1 MNSYHHGNLKKELL
15 DCALKMC
22 ERDGYT
28 KLSIRS
34 LAKESNVSQ
43 TAPYRHF
50 KTKEDLYAEVA
61 TEGFNKIH
69 KAISKYD
76 SNDSKRNLID
86 GAKAYIKFGLKNA
99 NTYDLMFGTAI
110 KDFTKYPMLFEA
122 ANKTYLHIRSTF
134 KEFSKNKDDL
144 VKWGLDTHNYVNKR
158 LKKQEYSLEKSTELY
173 SKITLNPIYLRPYLE
188 ILANMGLYNSFMY
201 NKEKNKKKENSL
213 DFLKK
218 YIKEFKL
225 LSELLPD
232 SEFQKILENHIKNN
246 NMEDIFLSTFDTKK
260 TKQNNKITN
269 WFDNLFEKLYK

>member
-1 MNSYHHGNLKKELL
+1 MTFTIKDFNVCSVNINVLCKQCQHYYSQMNSYHHGNLKKELL

-61 TEGFNKIH
+61 IEGFNKIH

-144 VKWGLDTHNYVNKR
+144 YIEESCIDIWAKIHGMVGLLRKLEVVPVRLVEMPDTPFKAINLISKDLDSY
-158 LKKQEYSLEKSTELY
+158 LEK
-173 SKITLNPIYLRPYLE
+173 
-188 ILANMGLYNSFMY
+188 FF
-201 NKEKNKKKENSL
+201 NK
-213 DFLKK
+213 F
-218 YIKEFKL
+218 
-225 LSELLPD
+225 
-232 SEFQKILENHIKNN
+232 
-246 NMEDIFLSTFDTKK
+246 
-260 TKQNNKITN
+260 
-269 WFDNLFEKLYK
+269 

>member
-61 TEGFNKIH
+61 IEGFNKIH

-86 GAKAYIKFGLKNA
+86 GTKAYIKFCLKNA

-144 VKWGLDTHNYVNKR
+144 YIEESCIDIWAKIHGMVGLLRKLEVVPVKLVEMPDTPFKAINLISKNLDSY
-158 LKKQEYSLEKSTELY
+158 LEK
-173 SKITLNPIYLRPYLE
+173 
-188 ILANMGLYNSFMY
+188 FF
-201 NKEKNKKKENSL
+201 NK
-213 DFLKK
+213 F
-218 YIKEFKL
+218 
-225 LSELLPD
+225 
-232 SEFQKILENHIKNN
+232 
-246 NMEDIFLSTFDTKK
+246 
-260 TKQNNKITN
+260 
-269 WFDNLFEKLYK
+269 